1 MTPYSAQALMIS
13 EGKDIKEVLDFL
25 SQVKKIGLSVQT
37 GSVRFY
43 DPVPQTVQ
51 KVMDIERAQL
61 LIEADNKMELQR
73 FLAVFTSEIE
83 NRQFKNVW
91 HIDVDPL
98 SF

>member
-1 MTPYSAQALMIS
+1 
-13 EGKDIKEVLDFL
+13 
-25 SQVKKIGLSVQT
+25 
-37 GSVRFY
+37 
-43 DPVPQTVQ
+43 
-51 KVMDIERAQL
+51 MDIERAQL